1 MNQSSA
7 DTISSSDPQETAQ
20 LLKTTDNIQA
30 WFVVQIAE
38 QLAVN
43 PGEIDV
49 RETFENYSLDSA
61 QALAVAGRAEKF
73 LGFQLSPTLL
83 WHYPTIA
90 ALSERLAEEAAS
102 DDDLLADVDDEILA
116 QALAEIEQQT

>member
-1 MNQSSA
+1 MNQSST
-7 DTISSSDPQETAQ
+7 DTISSSYSQGVAQ
-20 LLKTTDNIQA
+20 LPKTADNIQA
-30 WFVVQIAE
+30 WFVTQIAE
-38 QLAVN
+38 QLTVD

-102 DDDLLADVDDEILA
+102 DADLLAAIDDETLA

>member
-7 DTISSSDPQETAQ
+7 DTIAQ
-20 LLKTTDNIQA
+20 LPKTTDNIQS
-30 WFVVQIAE
+30 WFVAQIAE
-38 QLAVN
+38 QLAVA

-102 DDDLLADVDDEILA
+102 DADLLAAIDDETLA